1 MVSVREIMTKKVQTI
16 NSRSK
21 ARKAAETMAGK
32 NIGSLVVVE
41 GSKPK
46 GVVTER
52 DILDRVLAAGKDPE
66 ATTVAD
72 IMSTSLVQIRP
83 DASLREAAETMLNTK
98 NRLLVMEGDELVGI
112 VTATDIVKGIHK
124 EGSSF
129 DISKTITKRVLTVS
143 PETSMDDVLRLMSG
157 RRVGSIMVSQNGRP
171 YGIFTERDFVKK
183 VLVPRTELSR
193 KVGDLATKK
202 LITANAGLDGKEAA
216 RIMATNGIKRLPL
229 LKGEDVAEIVTAR
242 DLAEAFV
249 TSA

>member
-1 MVSVREIMTKKVQTI
+1 
-16 NSRSK
+16 
-21 ARKAAETMAGK
+21 MAGK

-72 IMSTSLVQIRP
+72 IMSTNLVEVRP
-83 DASLREAAETMLNTK
+83 DASLKEAAETMLHKK
-98 NRLLVMEGDELVGI
+98 NRLLVMDGGELVGI
-112 VTATDIVKGIHK
+112 VTATDIVKGIRRQ
-124 EGSSF
+124 GTSF

-143 PETSMDDVLRLMSG
+143 PETRVDEVLRLMSG

-202 LITANAGLDGKEAA
+202 LITANAGLDGGEAA

-229 LKGEDVAEIVTAR
+229 LKGEDVAGIVTAR
-242 DLAEAFV
+242 DLAEAFA